1 MAVLARAAL
10 LAALATLAP
19 AAGRSAPHAGGGSAP
34 AGLVVVANATVSV
47 EAVDREEARRIWLLR
62 RRFWRDGTRIV
73 PVNLPAPSPVR
84 DAFSRAVLGRPAR
97 ELSAYWNDLWF
108 HGTAPP
114 PVLPSERAVLLFV
127 ARTRGAV
134 GYVTQAAY
142 ASSAADQAD
151 PAPAVRVLLTV
162 EAR

>member
-1 MAVLARAAL
+1 MAVLARAAVLAL
-10 LAALATLAP
+10 LAALVP
-19 AAGRSAPHAGGGSAP
+19 AAVRSAPGAGDGRA
-34 AGLVVVANATVSV
+34 AVTLVLVANAGVPA
-47 EAVDREEARRIWLLR
+47 EALGREDARRIWLLR
-62 RRFWRDGTRIV
+62 RRFWRDGSRIV
-73 PVNLPAPSPVR
+73 PVNLPAASPVR

-97 ELSAYWNDLWF
+97 DLAAYWNDLWF

-114 PVLPSERAVLLFV
+114 SVVPSERAVLLFV

-134 GYVTQAAY
+134 GYVSQSAY
-142 ASSAADQAD
+142 DSADPAD

>member
-1 MAVLARAAL
+1 MALLARAAL
-10 LAALATLAP
+10 LAALAGLVPAAVRSAPPGDDAP
-19 AAGRSAPHAGGGSAP
+19 AAATV
-34 AGLVVVANATVSV
+34 VVVANPDVPAA
-47 EAVDREEARRIWLLR
+47 AVDREEARRIWMLR

-73 PVNLPAPSPVR
+73 PVNLPASSPVR

-97 ELSAYWNDLWF
+97 DLAAYWNDLWF

-114 PVLPSERAVLLFV
+114 PVVPSERAVLLFV

-134 GYVTQAAY
+134 GYVSQAAY
-142 ASSAADQAD
+142 VSAAAD
-151 PAPAVRVLLTV
+151 ADDPPSTVRVLLTV

>member
-1 MAVLARAAL
+1 MALLARAAL
-10 LAALATLAP
+10 LAALAALAS
-19 AAGRSAPHAGGGSAP
+19 AAGRSAPPPPADGAP
-34 AGLVVVANATVSV
+34 ATLVLVANAAASAETW
-47 EAVDREEARRIWLLR
+47 DREEARRVWLLR

-73 PVNLPAPSPVR
+73 PVNLPAASPVR
-84 DAFSRAVLGRPAR
+84 DAFSRAVLRRPAR

-134 GYVTQAAY
+134 GYVTQGAWAA
-142 ASSAADQAD
+142 AADAGD

-162 EAR
+162 EAP